1 VGRPFD
7 GGTITA
13 FPDSHL
19 DLLDSPGVASLC
31 TLGADEH
38 PQVTAIWFVRDG
50 DRIVASLTTNRQKFM
65 NAARRPHVT
74 LFLIDPQ
81 NPYRTVEIRGD
92 LTSEPDPEL
101 TTLRRV
107 VANYGADLDAF
118 PAPRE
123 NRVTV
128 TITPRHIVASG

>member
-1 VGRPFD
+1 MKSESRGAKLHPAKTGETAATHPTTRARSGLAEAAIERCLAVGRPFD

-81 NPYRTVEIRGD
+81 NPYRT
-92 LTSEPDPEL
+92 
-101 TTLRRV
+101 
-107 VANYGADLDAF
+107 
-118 PAPRE
+118 
-123 NRVTV
+123 
-128 TITPRHIVASG
+128 